1 MINQVLLKGSVAE
14 LGDDWVDIQLENE
27 TQDIV
32 KIEDLEEVTVSNLLL
47 NNKVAIRG
55 HLKISNGIIKVACD
69 SLIILDGRGK
79 KS

>member
-1 MINQVLLKGSVAE
+1 MINQVLLKGIVAE
-14 LGDDWVDIQLENE
+14 LGDTWVDIQLENE
-27 TQDIV
+27 TQDII

-55 HLKISNGIIKVACD
+55 HLKINNGVIKIACD
-69 SLIILDGRGK
+69 SLIILDGRGR